1 MTPSPLTRRYGH
13 LVWDGLVRA
22 SGVLAL
28 IAIPLTLASPDFGA
42 LTGFVLVTMWLNGP
56 LAPFFPAS
64 YEPVLML
71 YGRLYAPLL
80 VAGLGTAA
88 TIYVEYLNY
97 HLYRHLLNTQAL
109 DPLRQSRAVHWVTRT
124 FRRSPFLAVWVCS
137 WSPLPYWAVRFLS
150 PFTGYPVGRH
160 LAATLLGR
168 FPRLWFFAA
177 LGRWWLIPA
186 TTLFA
191 VAAASVAAAVLVW
204 GLQRRPAPTSGTA
217 QKRPRP
223 AASAPAPD

>member
-1 MTPSPLTRRYGH
+1 MSPGLLTRRYGH
-13 LVWDGLVRA
+13 LVWDGLIRA

-28 IAIPLTLASPDFGA
+28 TAIPLTLAWPDFGA

-88 TIYVEYLNY
+88 TVYVEYLNY
-97 HLYRHLLNTQAL
+97 HLYRHLLSTQAL
-109 DPLRQSRAVHWVTRT
+109 DPLRQSRSVLWVART

-150 PFTGYPVGRH
+150 PFSGYPAGRH

-168 FPRLWFFAA
+168 FPRLWFFAT
-177 LGRWWLIPA
+177 LGRWWHIPA
-186 TTLFA
+186 RPLFA

-204 GLQRRPAPTSGTA
+204 GLQRRPALTRGTSGERA
-217 QKRPRP
+217 QP
-223 AASAPAPD
+223 AASAPGSD

>member
-1 MTPSPLTRRYGH
+1 LI
-13 LVWDGLVRA
+13 RA
-22 SGVLAL
+22 SGLLAL
-28 IAIPLTLASPDFGA
+28 LAIPFTLKSPDFGA

-71 YGRLYAPLL
+71 YGRLYPPLL

-97 HLYRHLLNTQAL
+97 YLYRHLLRSQAL
-109 DPLRQSRAVHWVTRT
+109 DPLRRSRTVNWVAGT
-124 FRRSPFLAVWVCS
+124 FRRSPFLAVWLCS

-150 PFTGYPVGRH
+150 PFSGYPAGRH
-160 LAATLLGR
+160 LWATLLGR

-177 LGRWWLIPA
+177 LGGWWHIP
-186 TTLFA
+186 TRILFA
-191 VAAASVAAAVLVW
+191 VGAASVAAALVVW
-204 GLQRRPAPTSGTA
+204 ALKRRPASTRGAAEERA
-217 QKRPRP
+217 QP
-223 AASAPAPD
+223 AASATGFD